1 MNRRF
6 FNVLLLTSTLTG
18 VICLNTAAETNAVP
32 TTSAASKTNAVSAK
46 KADKAEKKAKEG
58 AKEGAKYSFHGT
70 VASTD
75 KKAMSVTLEGKE
87 HQRVLG
93 LNAESHLEKGG
104 KPATLADLAA
114 GDYLHGT
121 VEKKDKLEVIVKA
134 TAGPKPEKKAEKA
147 KKKTAD
153 Q

>member
-6 FNVLLLTSTLTG
+6 FHVLFLASSLTG
-18 VICLNTAAETNAVP
+18 IACLNTAAETNAVP
-32 TTSAASKTNAVSAK
+32 TTSVASKTNSVPAK
-46 KADKAEKKAKEG
+46 KAEKAEKKG
-58 AKEGAKYSFHGT
+58 KEGAKYPFHGT
-70 VASTD
+70 VASVD

-87 HQRVLG
+87 HSRVLG